1 MQIRELTRATSSY
14 NVDDLPPHDVS
25 IFDRQLSGHQLTSL
39 YRSAAAQ
46 QHHQS
51 SIDPRLVFFIL
62 AAVTEDGN
70 DDDDD
75 DDDDDT
81 VR

>member
-25 IFDRQLSGHQLTSL
+25 IFDRQLSGLQLTSL
-39 YRSAAAQ
+39 YRSAAAHQ
-46 QHHQS
+46 QHQS
-51 SIDPRLVFFIL
+51 SIDSRLVLFNL

-75 DDDDDT
+75 DDDT